1 MTEAI
6 LDEVAQ
12 QVLDLVWT
20 QDHQPTRV
28 FVEYRPED
36 ATIIDALPRVLRRRG
51 LGIVEVCGHAGPQTA
66 LVAVEFPGTDLT
78 ISESDPSID
87 PTRRRA

>member
-36 ATIIDALPRVLRRRG
+36 ATIIDALPHVLRRRG
-51 LGIVEVCGHAGPQTA
+51 LGTVEVCGHAGPQTA
-66 LVAVEFPGTDLT
+66 LVAVEFPGIDLT
-78 ISESDPSID
+78 GSETDDPLD